1 MGQAVQA
8 LNMEQISPELS
19 ICRTLAL
26 KGSTIRLESK
36 KGHWKTI
43 A

>member
-26 KGSTIRLESK
+26 KGQPLGLRAK
-36 KGHWKTI
+36 KATGKL
-43 A
+43 